1 MLKKSGQRTWQK
13 GDRCLNIFTLSGEI
27 LLSDHGVES
36 RLDSIDSRAQKTHKS
51 FSTMVGTVAK
61 WGAVLGAAATAGLGL
76 LGKSA
81 IEGASSLEGY
91 RNTLNVVMKDTKL
104 AGETFAWAVDFA
116 NKTPFETESIVQ
128 ATVRLTSYGLKAK
141 EVMPAIGDM
150 AGVMN
155 KDIMEAVEAVADAQT
170 GELERMKEF
179 GITKQ
184 MIIDQGNK
192 IMKGKEL
199 VNSKGQIV
207 DQENF
212 NKAMFS
218 LMDEKFKGG
227 MELQANSFKGLWS
240 TVTGV
245 FKTSLAMMM
254 GISKEGEVVV
264 GGMFDTIKGKVKI
277 LADLLTKWST
287 DGTIDRIGK
296 VIQTAFGIVS
306 DVFMSAYSVLKN
318 KVLPAFKEFYDWIE
332 PHIPTIQATLKTAF
346 EEGKKVIQAMGTAI
360 TETKDFIIKYWD
372 ILAPILA
379 GTAGGAIAFYT
390 ITAAMAAW
398 TFVTKLATAAQLFF
412 NAALLANPMTWVVI
426 GIGLLIAAGVALY
439 MNWDTVKGKAGEL
452 WHYLKE
458 SFTSGVNACIGVVN
472 NLIRALNSIPG
483 VNAPLISTIRVNQEG
498 TTQFSGGRN
507 VGTNAAGTDN
517 WRGGLTWVGEQGPEL
532 LNLPKGSQI
541 TSNKKSMGM
550 GQTLN
555 FNGTVYMRD
564 PNETR
569 QTLQQLQFSSAM

>member
-1 MLKKSGQRTWQK
+1 M
-13 GDRCLNIFTLSGEI
+13 I
-27 LLSDHGVES
+27 
-36 RLDSIDSRAQKTHKS
+36 
-51 FSTMVGTVAK
+51 GTVAK

-218 LMDEKFKGG
+218 LMESKFKGG
-227 MELQANSFKGLWS
+227 MDLQANSFKGLWS

-296 VIQTAFGIVS
+296 VIQTTFGIVS
-306 DVFMSAYSVLKN
+306 DVFKAVVDYVKDVMIPTYKALYDWIAPYMPAIKQFIVDAFTKIKEMAKTVSDFIITYVI
-318 KVLPAFKEFYDWIE
+318 PAFKDLKEKFDEYFPKIKAAVQAAYE
-332 PHIPTIQATLKTAF
+332 YLKPHFDKLVATIKSDLMPIIMMLWDTI
-346 EEGKKVIQAMGTAI
+346 KKAMPGIKAI
-360 TETKDFIIKYWD
+360 FQIVMPFLVW
-372 ILAPILA
+372 A
-379 GTAGGAIAFYT
+379 
-390 ITAAMAAW
+390 
-398 TFVTKLATAAQLFF
+398 
-412 NAALLANPMTWVVI
+412 
-426 GIGLLIAAGVALY
+426 IGLALDAIGAFIGLVKAIYGFIKPPLDLVFNIFSTVFRGIQKIIEGVQGVLNLFNRTP
-439 MNWDTVKGKAGEL
+439 MNDKSSTVTTNYRDTGQTLSSHG
-452 WHYLKE
+452 
-458 SFTSGVNACIGVVN
+458 N
-472 NLIRALNSIPG
+472 
-483 VNAPLISTIRVNQEG
+483 
-498 TTQFSGGRN
+498 
-507 VGTNAAGTDN
+507 NAAGTDF
-517 WRGGLTWVGEQGPEL
+517 WRGGTTWVGEEGPEIV
-532 LNLPKGSQI
+532 NLPRGSQVI
-541 TSNKKSMGM
+541 PNDESMARANSKGN
-550 GQTLN
+550 GLTLSI
-555 FNGTVYMRD
+555 GTFVNNRKEDIEELAIELEMY
-564 PNETR
+564 R
-569 QTLQQLQFSSAM
+569 QMHSKALGGAY